1 MTTCEGARSGEG
13 EPGWAWARG
22 PEVAGGLG
30 KGFPRRGEPALACV
44 CVRKRACAACLVSM
58 GQTLGTTRRVS
69 PSERG
74 AETWREMRV
83 GWLQPACDGATCEA
97 HG

>member
-30 KGFPRRGEPALACV
+30 KASHGEENLHLRACV
-44 CVRKRACAACLVSM
+44 CANERVLRAWCPWAKLSGHDTTSESVRE
-58 GQTLGTTRRVS
+58 RR
-69 PSERG
+69 E
-74 AETWREMRV
+74 AWREMRV